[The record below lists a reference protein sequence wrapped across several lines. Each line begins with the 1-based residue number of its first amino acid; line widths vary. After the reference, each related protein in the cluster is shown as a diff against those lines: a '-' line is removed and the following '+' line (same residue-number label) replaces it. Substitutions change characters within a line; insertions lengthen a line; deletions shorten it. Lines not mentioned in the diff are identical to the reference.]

1 MREASVGRGP
11 RWVWGLALLCLA
23 LQVGAAVATVV
34 TRMPGD
40 FSLEDVYP
48 NVVFGVLLPVLGALI
63 VQRLGHHPIGW
74 LFLGCGTASTLA
86 LAVYSYAEYGLVLHP
101 GSLPLAI
108 VAGWISSWVWTL
120 GFSPLVT
127 VVVLLFP
134 DGRLPGPRWRWL
146 LRLELATL
154 GLMVAVNM
162 FLPGKLQ
169 NHPVRD
175 NPLGAPLPKA
185 LFEVLGGIAFG
196 MLVAGMLGSAAAA
209 VVRWRRSP
217 AAERAQLGWFAFA
230 AVLLVAGVAAPV
242 PRALGDAL
250 TVVAIPLLPVSVA
263 VAVLRRH
270 LYGIE
275 VVVRRS
281 LVYVALTAVLLLGY
295 AAVVGLLDEA
305 LRGRAQTSGAL
316 VATALVAVLF
326 APVRSRLQRS
336 VDRMLYGDRH
346 DPYAVLTG
354 FGRRLDTGDP
364 EADALHEVA
373 VSVGSSLRLP
383 FVRVEVSRAGEPPQ
397 VAEHGNPVEDVHEVP
412 LSYRGEQV
420 GRLLVAPRTP
430 RDPFRAADLRL
441 LTDLGQQVG
450 VAAHAML
457 LTRDLQ
463 RSRESLVA
471 TREEERRR
479 IRRDLHDGLGPALA
493 GVALGLDAVARTAED
508 DADAAAVLAA
518 QLKEEVHASL
528 AEVRRLV
535 EDLRPP
541 ALDQL
546 GLVGAV
552 RHQAR
557 LLTERDPGLEVTV
570 DAAVSTTLPAAAEVA
585 AYRIATEALNNV
597 ARHAQARHC
606 RVGLGCEGES
616 LLVEVEDDGVGL
628 GCRGSSGVGLTA
640 MHERATELGGSCS
653 TSSVAT
659 GGTRVRAL
667 IPLGAS

>member
-1 MREASVGRGP
+1 MGRGP
-11 RWVWGLALLCLA
+11 RWVWALPLLCLA
-23 LQVGAAVATVV
+23 LQATAAVATVA

-40 FSLEDVYP
+40 FSLENVYP
-48 NVVFGVLLPVLGALI
+48 NVVFGVLLPALGALI

-74 LFLGCGTASTLA
+74 LFLGCGAASTLA
-86 LAVYSYAEYGLVLHP
+86 LAVYSYAEYGLVMHP
-101 GSLPLAI
+101 GSLPLA
-108 VAGWISSWVWTL
+108 VAAGWVSSWIWTL

-146 LRLELATL
+146 LRLELTTL
-154 GLMVAVNM
+154 ALMVAVNM
-162 FLPGKLQ
+162 FLPGRLQ
-169 NHPVRD
+169 NHPVHD
-175 NPLGAPLPKA
+175 NPLGAPLPRS
-185 LFEVLGGIAFG
+185 LFELLGSISFA
-196 MLVAGMLGSAAAA
+196 MLLAGMVGSAAAA
-209 VVRWRRSP
+209 VVRWRRTS
-217 AAERAQLGWFAFA
+217 AAERAQLSWFAFA
-230 AVLLVAGVAAPV
+230 VVLLVGAVALPV
-242 PRALGDAL
+242 PHALGAAL
-250 TVVAIPLLPVSVA
+250 TIVAVPLLPVSVA

-281 LVYVALTAVLLLGY
+281 LVYVALTVVLLIGY
-295 AAVVGLLDEA
+295 AAVVGVLDGL
-305 LRGRAQTSGAL
+305 LRGHGQTSAAL
-316 VATALVAVLF
+316 VATALVAVVF

-346 DPYAVLTG
+346 DPYSVLTG
-354 FGRRLDTGDP
+354 IGRRLETGDP
-364 EADALHEVA
+364 GTDPLHEVA
-373 VSVGSSLRLP
+373 VTVASSLRLP
-383 FVRVEVSRAGEPPQ
+383 YVRVEVARPGEPVQ
-397 VAEHGNPVEDVHEVP
+397 VAEHGAVVAGVHEVQ
-412 LSYRGEQV
+412 LGYRGEQV
-420 GRLLVAPRTP
+420 GRLLVAPRSP
-430 RDPFRAADLRL
+430 RDPFRAPDLRL
-441 LTDLGQQVG
+441 LADLGQQVG
-450 VAAHAML
+450 VAAHAVL
-457 LTRDLQ
+457 VTRDLQ
-463 RSRESLVA
+463 RSRESLVT

-493 GVALGLDAVARTAED
+493 GVALGLDAVARTAGD
-508 DADAAAVLAA
+508 DPASAATLAA
-518 QLKEEVHASL
+518 QLKGEVHASL

-552 RHQAR
+552 RHRAR

-570 DAAVSTTLPAAAEVA
+570 EAALSATLPAAAEVA

-597 ARHAQARHC
+597 ARHAHARHC
-606 RVGLGCEGES
+606 RVGLGREGGS

-628 GCRGSSGVGLTA
+628 EPRVSSGVGLTA
-640 MHERATELGGSCS
+640 MQERALELGGSCS
-653 TSSVAT
+653 ASSVAT